1 MQKTITRQQVGMFLA
16 MMPNEAIVEGEA
28 KLKEKIGEEN
38 FNILKDL
45 ENQILR
51 ELAEGKT
58 EFTVDIPDHIVELV
72 NQQEDEEEEVEVEDA
87 N

>member
-45 ENQILR
+45 ENQIFR